1 MNPLPKHVRQRW
13 RYLAVE
19 LESWPNTAIDR
30 RAFQRELWFAAQNLL
45 GDVGSS
51 RVDLTVEQ
59 FTFEDGQGNAIVR
72 TRRGATAD
80 ARAVLACLAD
90 VADEPVGVRVSG
102 VSGTVRACEEKY
114 LGSRPEATEHS
125 DVAFAGADRSAVV
138 RNGRVDVRIDE
149 GFVGATQ
156 RDLE

>member
-19 LESWPNTAIDR
+19 FEGWPDLAIDR
-30 RAFQRELWFAAQNLL
+30 RTLQRELWFAAQNLL
-45 GDVGSS
+45 GDVGSA

-59 FTFEDGQGNAIVR
+59 FTFEDGTGNAIVR
-72 TRRGATAD
+72 TRRGAVSD
-80 ARAVLACLAD
+80 ARAVLTCLD
-90 VADEPVGVRVSG
+90 TVDDEPVGVRVSG

-138 RNGRVDVRIDE
+138 RNGCVDVQIGE
-149 GFVGATQ
+149 EFLGATQ